1 MPMIRQEETQ
11 VKQLGKIYRFD
22 MLVEIDRKDVIRL
35 IRGTSPSYEKM
46 GIFVNAGLGYYV
58 GGFSDRWEW
67 EHDWSDKLDSYSSKE
82 LYDLY
87 KYNLKQD
94 ADSFIDTFIQAMHE
108 RVVIDEDDN
117 RDKSISDPDNG

>member
-1 MPMIRQEETQ
+1 MMPQEE
-11 VKQLGKIYRFD
+11 VHPRRLERIYRFD
-22 MLVEIDRKDVIRL
+22 MLVEIDRKDIIRL

-67 EHDWSDKLDSYSSKE
+67 EYDWSAKWDSYSSKE

-94 ADSFIDTFIQAMHE
+94 ADSFVDTFIHAMPE
-108 RVVIDEDDN
+108 RVVMDEDDN
-117 RDKSISDPDNG
+117 RDKSISDADNG